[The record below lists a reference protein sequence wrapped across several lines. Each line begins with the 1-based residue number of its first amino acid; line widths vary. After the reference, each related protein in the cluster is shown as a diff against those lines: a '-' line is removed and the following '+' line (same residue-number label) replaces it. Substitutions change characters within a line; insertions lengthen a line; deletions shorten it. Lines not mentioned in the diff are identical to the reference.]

1 MKLPSAARLQRV
13 ELLFAIALTL
23 GLIGL
28 HCMALFSAGPLWRDE
43 ISSLTLATK
52 PTWRGVWSTL
62 VYDPFPALFFT
73 TLRAWHALFGGSDIA
88 LRVLGCMIGV
98 ICLAG
103 FWTSARW
110 TNRRPPLLALAFL
123 GLSPTLIVWGDSLRP
138 YGLAVLSILLA
149 FAGFWLAVNE
159 PRPIY
164 LLAAT
169 AAVVLAA
176 QAIFTNAP
184 LLLACGVSAAVVAAR
199 RRQWMRALIP
209 LGLGAVAALSL
220 LPYASVLRATADWAE
235 IRKAPLPMTAHLEVL
250 REALLNAG
258 SVTVWLWIMAT
269 GIAIGVAL
277 ISQIHPASER
287 TTRDLRDLRLYAVVA
302 GLVGSVA
309 TLVFFQRLQ
318 WPSNIWYFLPMLALA
333 AIAID
338 RILDFESASR
348 GGIILRLILS
358 VACVVSSAGA
368 AFTKVQVRASN
379 LDVIA
384 SVLEKHAGREDL
396 IVIYPFVDAITF
408 SRYFHGRAPFETIP
422 KIDDLSLHRWDQL
435 VQQARK
441 ENAIAPL
448 LTRVNETLR
457 SGHQVWVATTF
468 PLTAAAGSAP
478 PVHPLRDPARQRIG
492 YFLGGWGEQFV
503 ANLREHVERSGPVKV
518 ALDQPVSR
526 YERSRL
532 FVFSGWK
539 DSAPEN
545 R

>member
-13 ELLFAIALTL
+13 ELLLALILTL

-52 PTWRGVWSTL
+52 PTWREVWSTL

-88 LRVLGCMIGV
+88 LRVLGCVIGV

-103 FWTSARW
+103 FWISARW

-138 YGLAVLSILLA
+138 YGLAVFSILLA
-149 FAGFWLAVNE
+149 FAGFWLAIKE
-159 PRPIY
+159 PRPVY
-164 LLAAT
+164 VVLAT
-169 AAVVLAA
+169 AAAILAA

-184 LLLACGVSAAVVAAR
+184 LLLACGVSAAIVAAR
-199 RRQWMRALIP
+199 RRQWIRALIA
-209 LGLGAVAALSL
+209 LGMGAVAALSL
-220 LPYASVLRATADWAE
+220 LPYASVLRATAEWAE
-235 IRKAPLPMTAHLEVL
+235 IRKAPLPMAAHLEVL
-250 REALLNAG
+250 REAVLNAG
-258 SVTVWLWIMAT
+258 SVTVWLWITAT
-269 GIAIGVAL
+269 LIAIAVAL
-277 ISQIHPASER
+277 ISQIRPASGEI
-287 TTRDLRDLRLYAVVA
+287 TRDLRLYAVIT

-338 RILDFESASR
+338 RILDFDLPSR
-348 GGIILRLILS
+348 AGIILRLVLCF
-358 VACVVSSAGA
+358 ACVLSSVTA

-384 SVLEKHAGREDL
+384 LVLEKHAVKEDL

-408 SRYFHGRAPFETIP
+408 SRYFHGPAPFVTIP

-435 VQQARK
+435 VQQARQ

-448 LTRVNETLR
+448 ITRVNETLR

-468 PLTAAAGSAP
+468 SLTAPAGSAP
-478 PVHPLRDPARQRIG
+478 PVQPLRDSAPHRIG
-492 YFLGGWGEQFV
+492 YFLVGWGEQFV
-503 ANLREHVERSGPVKV
+503 ANLRKHVERSAPVNV

-532 FVFSGWK
+532 FVFAGWK

>member
-1 MKLPSAARLQRV
+1 MKLPSAARLQRI
-13 ELLFAIALTL
+13 ELLLAIVLTF

-52 PTWRGVWSTL
+52 PTWREVWSTL

-73 TLRAWHALFGGSDIA
+73 TLRSWHAFFGGSDIA
-88 LRVLGCMIGV
+88 LRILGFAIGV

-103 FWTSARW
+103 FWISARW
-110 TNRRPPLLALAFL
+110 TNRRPPLLALTFL

-138 YGLAVLSILLA
+138 YGLAVFSILLA
-149 FAGFWLAVNE
+149 FAGFWVAINK
-159 PRPIY
+159 PRPLFV
-164 LLAAT
+164 LLATAT
-169 AAVVLAA
+169 AILAA

-184 LLLACGVSAAVVAAR
+184 LLLACGLSAAIVAAR
-199 RRQWMRALIP
+199 RRQWTRALVA
-209 LGLGAVAALSL
+209 LGIGAVAALSL
-220 LPYASVLRATADWAE
+220 LPYAGVLRATTEWAE

-250 REALLNAG
+250 REALRNAG
-258 SVTVWLWIMAT
+258 SGTVWLWLTASL
-269 GIAIGVAL
+269 IAIAVAL
-277 ISQIHPASER
+277 TSQIRPDSGEMR
-287 TTRDLRDLRLYAVVA
+287 RDLRLYAVGA
-302 GLVGSVA
+302 ALFGFVA
-309 TLVFFQRLQ
+309 TLMFFQRLQ
-318 WPSNIWYFLPMLALA
+318 WPSNIWYFLPMLALS

-338 RILDFESASR
+338 RILDSDSASPA
-348 GGIILRLILS
+348 GIILRLILS
-358 VACVVSSAGA
+358 VACVLSSVGP

-384 SVLEKHAGREDL
+384 SVLEKNAAKDDL

-408 SRYFHGRAPFETIP
+408 SRYFHGPAPFETIP
-422 KIDDLSLHRWDQL
+422 KIEDLSLHRWDQL
-435 VQQARK
+435 VEQARK

-448 LTRVNETLR
+448 LNRVNETLR

-468 PLTAAAGSAP
+468 PLNARAGTP
-478 PVHPLRDPARQRIG
+478 PLVQPLRDPARQRIG

-503 ANLREHVERSGPVKV
+503 ANLRAHVERSGPVNV
-518 ALDQPVSR
+518 TVDQPVSR
-526 YERSRL
+526 YEHSRL

-539 DSAPEN
+539 DSAAEN

>member
-1 MKLPSAARLQRV
+1 MKLPSAARLQRI
-13 ELLFAIALTL
+13 ELLLAVVLTL

-52 PTWRGVWSTL
+52 PTWGEVWSTL

-88 LRVLGCMIGV
+88 LRILGCVIGV

-103 FWTSARW
+103 FWISARW

-138 YGLAVLSILLA
+138 YGLAVFAILLA
-149 FAGFWLAVNE
+149 FGGFWVAINK
-159 PRPIY
+159 PRPVY
-164 LLAAT
+164 VLLATAT
-169 AAVVLAA
+169 AILAA

-184 LLLACGVSAAVVAAR
+184 LLLACGLSAAVVAAR
-199 RRQWMRALIP
+199 RRQWARALVA
-209 LGLGAVAALSL
+209 LGIGAVPALSL
-220 LPYASVLRATADWAE
+220 LPYAGVLRATTEWAE
-235 IRKAPLPMTAHLEVL
+235 IRKAPLPITAHFEVL

-258 SVTVWLWIMAT
+258 SGTVWLWITASL
-269 GIAIGVAL
+269 IAIAVAL
-277 ISQIHPASER
+277 ISQIRPNSGEL
-287 TTRDLRDLRLYAVVA
+287 TRDLRLYAICTA
-302 GLVGSVA
+302 LFGFVA
-309 TLVFFQRLQ
+309 TLAFFQRLQ
-318 WPSNIWYFLPMLALA
+318 WPSNIWYFLPMLGLA

-338 RILDFESASR
+338 RILDSDSASR

-358 VACVVSSAGA
+358 VACVVSSVGA

-379 LDVIA
+379 LDLIA
-384 SVLEKHAGREDL
+384 SVLEKHAAKEDL

-408 SRYFHGRAPFETIP
+408 SRYFRGPTPFETIP
-422 KIDDLSLHRWDQL
+422 KIEDVSLHRWDQL
-435 VQQARK
+435 VQQARQ

-448 LTRVNETLR
+448 LNRVNETLR

-468 PLTAAAGSAP
+468 PLNARAGPAP
-478 PVHPLRDPARQRIG
+478 PVQPLRDPARQRIG

-503 ANLREHVERSGPVKV
+503 ANLRTHAERSGPVNV
-518 ALDQPVSR
+518 TIDQPVSR

>member
-1 MKLPSAARLQRV
+1 
-13 ELLFAIALTL
+13 
-23 GLIGL
+23 
-28 HCMALFSAGPLWRDE
+28 MALFSAGPLWRDE

-52 PTWRGVWSTL
+52 PTWREVWSTL

-73 TLRAWHALFGGSDIA
+73 TLRAWHALFGGADFA
-88 LRVLGCMIGV
+88 LRVLGCLIGA

-103 FWTSARW
+103 FWICARW

-138 YGLAVLSILLA
+138 YGLAVFSILLA
-149 FAGFWLAVNE
+149 FAGFWMVIKE

-164 LLAAT
+164 VLLATAT
-169 AAVVLAA
+169 AILAA

-184 LLLACGVSAAVVAAR
+184 LLLACGISAAIVAAR
-199 RRQWMRALIP
+199 RRQWMRALVA
-209 LGLGAVAALSL
+209 LGIGGVAALSL
-220 LPYASVLRATADWAE
+220 LPYASVLRATAEWAE
-235 IRKAPLPMTAHLEVL
+235 IRKAPLPMAAHLEVL

-258 SVTVWLWIMAT
+258 SVTLWLWLTAAALA
-269 GIAIGVAL
+269 IAVAL
-277 ISQIHPASER
+277 ISQIRPASEGI
-287 TTRDLRDLRLYAVVA
+287 TRDLRLYAVST
-302 GLVGSVA
+302 GLIGSIA

-333 AIAID
+333 AMAID
-338 RILDFESASR
+338 RILDWDAASR
-348 GGIILRLILS
+348 RGIILRLTLC
-358 VACVVSSAGA
+358 VACVLSSVTA

-384 SVLEKHAGREDL
+384 SILEKSARKEDL

-408 SRYFHGRAPFETIP
+408 SRYFHGPAPFVTIP

-435 VQQARK
+435 VQQARQ

-468 PLTAAAGSAP
+468 PLTAPPGTPP
-478 PVHPLRDPARQRIG
+478 PVQPLRDSAPRRIG
-492 YFLGGWGEQFV
+492 YFLGGWREQFV
-503 ANLREHVERSGPVKV
+503 ANLREHVERSAPVDV

-539 DSAPEN
+539 DSAAEN

>member
-1 MKLPSAARLQRV
+1 MKLPSAARLQRI
-13 ELLFAIALTL
+13 ELLLAIVLTL
-23 GLIGL
+23 VLIGL

-52 PTWRGVWSTL
+52 PTWREVWSTL

-88 LRVLGCMIGV
+88 LRTLGCVIGV

-103 FWTSARW
+103 FWISARW
-110 TNRRPPLLALAFL
+110 SNRRPPLLALAFL

-138 YGLAVLSILLA
+138 YGLGVFSILLA
-149 FAGFWLAVNE
+149 FAGFWVAINK
-159 PRPIY
+159 PRPVY
-164 LLAAT
+164 VLLAT
-169 AAVVLAA
+169 AVAILAA

-184 LLLACGVSAAVVAAR
+184 LLLACGLSAALVAAR
-199 RRQWMRALIP
+199 RRQWTRALVA
-209 LGLGAVAALSL
+209 LGIGAVAALSL
-220 LPYASVLRATADWAE
+220 LPYASVLGATVEWAE

-258 SVTVWLWIMAT
+258 SSTVLLWIMA
-269 GIAIGVAL
+269 GVIAIAVAL
-277 ISQIHPASER
+277 ISQIRPDLGE
-287 TTRDLRDLRLYAVVA
+287 TRRDLRLYAVST
-302 GLVGSVA
+302 GLLGFVA

-318 WPSNIWYFLPMLALA
+318 WPSNIWYFLPMLGLT

-338 RILDFESASR
+338 RILDFDSSSR
-348 GGIILRLILS
+348 SGILLRLILS
-358 VACVVSSAGA
+358 VACVLSSVGA

-408 SRYFHGRAPFETIP
+408 SRYFHGPAPFETIP

-468 PLTAAAGSAP
+468 PLTAPAGSAP
-478 PVHPLRDPARQRIG
+478 PVQPLRDAARQRIG

-503 ANLREHVERSGPVKV
+503 ANLRAHVERSAPVNV
-518 ALDQPVSR
+518 TVDQPVSR